1 MFSPIYVQHLSN
13 GSLIATRPEV
23 KFEGCA
29 VNNILILEF
38 IQFLLEPNFSWIM
51 NYLEL
56 NIDENWG
63 NCHLCNSKMPYY
75 DRIKLINGYD
85 LEHKWANITLVPLD
99 YVYRV
104 RENYKDTLTNVV
116 ERVDI
121 YGKPCYNY
129 NRIDNRLLNFIG
141 IIDNENSGPI

>member
-1 MFSPIYVQHLSN
+1 MFSPIVTKYWSN
-13 GSLIATRPEV
+13 FSRTTIRPEV

-38 IQFLLEPNFSWIM
+38 IQFILVPDFSWVV

-56 NIDENWG
+56 NVDEHWG
-63 NCHLCNSKMPYY
+63 NCYLRNSRMPYY
-75 DRIKLINGYD
+75 DRIKLISGYD
-85 LEHKWANITLVPLD
+85 LEHKWAGITLVPLD

-121 YGKPCYNY
+121 CGKPCY